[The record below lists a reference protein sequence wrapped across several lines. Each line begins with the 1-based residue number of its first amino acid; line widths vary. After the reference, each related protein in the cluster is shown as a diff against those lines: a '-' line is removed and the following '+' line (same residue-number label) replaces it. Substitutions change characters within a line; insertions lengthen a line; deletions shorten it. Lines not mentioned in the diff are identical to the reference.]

1 MTIAIYL
8 LVGGAVGVLSGTLG
22 IGGGVILV
30 PALIWLFG
38 FEQPKATGTT
48 LAVLALPVGWLAAW
62 RYYNRGFM
70 DLEAALWIAPS
81 FALGA
86 YAGAVLVPLLP
97 VSALRLAFGFMLLYI
112 GLRFVVASDSEVTL
126 AAATVVGLGLA
137 WLSYLALRAVGRR
150 LPRPALQAQS
160 ERVHAQGRGHD
171 DYYI

>member
-1 MTIAIYL
+1 MTILYYL
-8 LVGGAVGVLSGTLG
+8 LVGASVGLLSGALG
-22 IGGGVILV
+22 IGGGVVLV
-30 PALIWLFG
+30 PVLIWLFG

-86 YAGAVLVPLLP
+86 YGGAVLVPLLP

-112 GLRFVVASDSEVTL
+112 GIRFVVASDSEVTL
-126 AAATVVGLGLA
+126 AAATLVGLALA
-137 WLSYLALRAVGRR
+137 WLSYLSLRLLGRR
-150 LPRPALQAQS
+150 LPRPGLQAQS
-160 ERVHAQGRGHD
+160 QRVLAQGRGHD